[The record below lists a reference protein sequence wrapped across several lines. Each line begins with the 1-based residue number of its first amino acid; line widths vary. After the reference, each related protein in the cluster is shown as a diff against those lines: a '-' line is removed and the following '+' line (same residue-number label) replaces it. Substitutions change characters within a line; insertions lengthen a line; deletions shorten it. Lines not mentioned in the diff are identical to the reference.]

1 MGNIDITEIVISLIG
16 LLSAVITT
24 FVIPWINTK
33 IKNEKV
39 KTAIEIARQVVSAAQ
54 ELQITGDLEKLGI
67 TKAEYAWDEAKKA
80 LAKKGVTI
88 SDEELTAYIKSAVT
102 ELRTK
107 VEW

>member
-80 LAKKGVTI
+80 LAKKGITI
-88 SDEELTAYIKSAVT
+88 SDEELTAYIKAAVT

>member
-1 MGNIDITEIVISLIG
+1 MEIDITKIVISLIG
-16 LLSAVITT
+16 VLSAVITT

-33 IKNEKV
+33 IKDEKV
-39 KTAIEIARQVVSAAQ
+39 RTAINIASQVVQAAQ
-54 ELQITGDLEKLGI
+54 ELQITGELEKLGLS
-67 TKAEYAWDEAKKA
+67 KAEYAWNEAKNA
-80 LAKKGVTI
+80 LAKKGIKI